1 MHYIFDVDGTLTP
14 SRGKMD
20 QKFSNWFEHFQTH
33 HATYM
38 VTGSD
43 KEKTIEQVGWGHY
56 NSCIRV
62 YNCSGND
69 VWASGRHVRTNK
81 MVMPDK
87 WENIL
92 GRMLENSKSPVKTGN
107 HFDLRP
113 GLLNF
118 STLGRNAKQE
128 DRLVYKSFDTST
140 AERYQLTEHLQ
151 KIWPDYDIT
160 VAGETGIDIVP
171 KGYDKSQIIHDFGP
185 KDQIKFFGDRMEP
198 TGNDY
203 TLALEV
209 AQAGGT
215 VHQVKSW
222 EDTWR
227 ILQE

>member
-14 SRGKMD
+14 SRGKID

-38 VTGSD
+38 VTGSN
-43 KEKTIEQVGWGHY
+43 KEKTIEQVGHGHY

-69 VWASGRHVRTNK
+69 VWASGSHVRTNK
-81 MVMPDK
+81 MVMPDR
-87 WENIL
+87 WETIL
-92 GRMLENSKSPVKTGN
+92 GRMLENSKSPVKCGN

-118 STLGRNAKQE
+118 STLGRNATQE
-128 DRLVYKSFDTST
+128 ERSLYKAFDDSD
-140 AERYQLTEHLQ
+140 AERYQLAEQLQ

-160 VAGETGIDIVP
+160 VAGETGIDIVL
-171 KGYDKSQIIHDFGP
+171 KGYDKSQIIDDFGSL
-185 KDQIKFFGDRMEP
+185 DEITFFGDRMEP